1 MAVDVVA
8 GICDPGSRERAII
21 RTSNFVADA
30 AAFILE
36 QARAALAE
44 RGEFRI
50 ALSGGNTPRP
60 IYTEFGRIARDL
72 PWERVRF
79 TFGDERCLPPD
90 DAESNYRMA
99 RETFFEPFGIPEKS
113 ILRMRGEIEPA
124 LAAQEYEDALA
135 LLATQHGETIYR
147 HDLLLL
153 GMGDDGHTAS
163 LFPGTAALGEQVRRV
178 MANYVPKLEAWRLT
192 MTLPLLN
199 QSRQV
204 LFLVSGEKNPELL
217 ERVLSGAS
225 EYPAS
230 QVNPPNGQLTW
241 MIGARA

>member
-1 MAVDVVA
+1 MSRNVV
-8 GICDPGSRERAII
+8 
-21 RTSNFVADA
+21 RTPNLTGDA
-30 AAFILE
+30 AAFILRE
-36 QARAALAE
+36 ARHALAE
-44 RGEFRI
+44 QGEFRI
-50 ALSGGNTPRP
+50 SLSGGNTPRP
-60 IYTEFGRIARDL
+60 IYTEFGRIAREL

-79 TFGDERCLPPD
+79 TFGDERCVPPD

-99 RETFFEPFGIPEKS
+99 RETLFAPFAIPDKS
-113 ILRMRGEIEPA
+113 VLRMRGEIEPR

-147 HDLLLL
+147 HDLILL

-163 LFPGTAALGEQVRRV
+163 LFPETAALGEQVRRV
-178 MANYVPKLEAWRLT
+178 AANFVPKLDAWRLT

-217 ERVLSGAS
+217 ERVLGGAT

-241 MIGARA
+241 MIGERA